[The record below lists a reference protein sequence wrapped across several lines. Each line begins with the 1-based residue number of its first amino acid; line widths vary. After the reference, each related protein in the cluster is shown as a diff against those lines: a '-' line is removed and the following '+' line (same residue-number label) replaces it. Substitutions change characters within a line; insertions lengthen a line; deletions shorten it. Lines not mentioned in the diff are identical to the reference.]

1 MFGGFSTTKGFPGER
16 GRLNDEGPHTR
27 WAIKDSGRLYGP
39 LIELPA
45 VG

>member
-1 MFGGFSTTKGFPGER
+1 MSGGFSTTKGFPAEH

-27 WAIKDSGRLYGP
+27 WAIKDSGRLGGP
-39 LIELPA
+39 PIQLPA